1 MPAVQRAPNF
11 YGLVGIRVPACPN
24 PEERS
29 DEVEFGHP
37 PTKWRKFG

>member
-11 YGLVGIRVPACPN
+11 SGLVGIRVPVCPN

-37 PTKWRKFG
+37 PARPEKFG